1 MNGIFSIIDM
11 AASGLSAQRK
21 KINAIA
27 QNIANVETTKTPEG
41 TPYKR
46 RQVVFAEDSKKASF
60 IDTFKES
67 VKALS
72 RTHIKHLPNSSA
84 VSGKTSKVPFVSA
97 EEKVI
102 EPVAFKM
109 VYDPTHPDA
118 DENGYVEMPDIDII
132 AEMVEMMVA
141 SRAYEANVT
150 VARSAKEMAMD
161 ALDI

>member
-1 MNGIFSIIDM
+1 MTGIFSIIDM
-11 AASGLSAQRK
+11 GASGLSAQRK
-21 KINAIA
+21 KLNAIA

-46 RQVVFAEDSKKASF
+46 RRVAFAEDSKKASF

-72 RTHIKHLPNSSA
+72 RTHIKHLPNSPGANS
-84 VSGKTSKVPFVSA
+84 KTGKVPFVSA
-97 EEKVI
+97 TEQVV
-102 EPVAFKM
+102 EPIAFKL

-132 AEMVEMMVA
+132 AEMVEMMAA

-150 VARSAKEMAMD
+150 VVRSAKEMAMD